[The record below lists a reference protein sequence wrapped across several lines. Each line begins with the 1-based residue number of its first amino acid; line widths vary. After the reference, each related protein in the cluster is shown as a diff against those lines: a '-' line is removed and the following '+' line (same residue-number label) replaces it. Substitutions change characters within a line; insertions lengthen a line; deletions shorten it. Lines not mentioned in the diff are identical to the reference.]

1 MAETHKDVGLR
12 GDKSGSS
19 ERVEGQPD
27 GHTTPPDGESA
38 SGVGWPILDLRPARD
53 PAPLIP
59 PGEYDAGA
67 IGARVH
73 PSIGGRLKF
82 FLTLEIIGGEA
93 DGVRVEFICALPSK
107 GRGVPSSSKFYR
119 AWVTANGGRSP
130 GRKDRMNP
138 SVFKNRLFQIRVR
151 TVMKD
156 HQGRPLAAAHQYSV
170 VDELLGPGP
179 LPTLVLC
186 PVPAP
191 VPPPAPSPAPPP
203 SPPNPK
209 KSARLRTE
217 MQNTLGKIR
226 LEGRA

>member
-1 MAETHKDVGLR
+1 VMAD
-12 GDKSGSS
+12 D
-19 ERVEGQPD
+19 EGTGQAEDQKATPRLTARPPG
-27 GHTTPPDGESA
+27 GHTTPHEGENNWD
-38 SGVGWPILDLRPARD
+38 GWPILDLRPARD
-53 PAPLIP
+53 PEPLIE
-59 PGEYDAGA
+59 PGEYDAA
-67 IGARVH
+67 AVGARVH
-73 PSIGGRLKF
+73 PSIGGRYKF

-93 DGVRVEFICALPSK
+93 DGVRVEFICALPNK
-107 GRGVPSSSKFYR
+107 GGRGVSPSSKYYR
-119 AWVTANGGRSP
+119 AWVTANGGRP
-130 GRKDRMNP
+130 RRKDRMSP

-151 TVMKD
+151 TVVTD

-179 LPTLVLC
+179 LPTPVPS

-191 VPPPAPSPAPPP
+191 VPPPTPSPAPPP

-217 MQNTLGKIR
+217 LQNTLGKIR